1 MKVFTDQDE
10 KYMLD
15 FFEEGKVIDDTGRVD
30 IMTLS
35 MLFGIIVMELD
46 EPLSFQS
53 GFISRLNEVSDI
65 ADPCAIIVNIN
76 MSNESK
82 RFYIAKEL
90 AHWIMYDTENTVSD
104 NGNKAF
110 IPAQDRM
117 ADCTEMA
124 NNLLM
129 PKIPF
134 MYFVNDMREDHTS
147 PREMVKI
154 LAEQFEVPFQSI
166 LQRGSSLHVEEIMQ
180 FINGRTM
187 AQ

>member
-10 KYMLD
+10 EYMLD

-35 MLFGIIVMELD
+35 MLFGISVMELD

-53 GFISRLNEVSDI
+53 GFISRLDEASDI
-65 ADPCAIIVNIN
+65 ANPCAIIINMN

-90 AHWIMYDTENTVSD
+90 AHWLMYDMENTVSD
-104 NGNKAF
+104 DGNKAF
-110 IPAQDRM
+110 IPTKDRIT
-117 ADCTEMA
+117 DCTIMA

-134 MYFVNDMREDHTS
+134 MYFVNDMRKDHTS
-147 PREMVKI
+147 PRGMVKI
-154 LAEQFEVPFQSI
+154 LAEQFEVPFQSV
-166 LQRGSSLHVEEIMQ
+166 LQRGSGLHVEEIVQ
-180 FINGRTM
+180 LINGRTM